1 MTNERQNCLLLL
13 GRAVIGSTIT
23 VNFSVVVM
31 VIDKTI
37 AIQAIVSM
45 AEIGIFGGL

>member
-1 MTNERQNCLLLL
+1 
-13 GRAVIGSTIT
+13 
-23 VNFSVVVM
+23 M

-45 AEIGIFGGL
+45 AGSGAFRLARRRIFVF